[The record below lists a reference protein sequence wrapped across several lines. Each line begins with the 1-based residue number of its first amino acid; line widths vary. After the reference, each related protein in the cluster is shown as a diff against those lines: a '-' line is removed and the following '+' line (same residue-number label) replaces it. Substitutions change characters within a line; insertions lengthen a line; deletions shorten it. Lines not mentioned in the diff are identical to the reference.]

1 MSNVR
6 IIGAQFSGAALAGSR
21 TWLAEGVVEDG
32 ALRIVTV
39 RQVADLPNGAVERE
53 LAMPALRK
61 YLAKQR
67 TAVIG
72 IDFPFGLPAAIVKA
86 KTWLEF
92 VAAFGDLYVDVAD
105 FTAKAKVAAGNQER
119 WRLTDR
125 ELGKRSAPHKR
136 RLAFQTFYGIRDILA
151 PLVADGQAAVVPMQV
166 PLPRKPVFVE
176 VSPPASLRRARIS
189 PPFKGAAPLARR
201 AREGVLAAYERL
213 GQLWPLPPDVRE
225 RVLDDAEG
233 DALNAV
239 VAAVAAAWSSANRDR
254 WTTDPD
260 SPYMIEGR
268 IYTE

>member
-1 MSNVR
+1 M
-6 IIGAQFSGAALAGSR
+6 
-21 TWLAEGVVEDG
+21 EDG
-32 ALRIVTV
+32 ALRISTV

-67 TAVIG
+67 AAVIG
-72 IDFPFGLPAAIVKA
+72 IDFPFGLPKALVKE
-86 KTWLEF
+86 KSWTDF
-92 VAAFGDLYVDVAD
+92 VAAFGDKYADVPD
-105 FTAKAKVAAGNQER
+105 FTTQAKKAAGNQER
-119 WRLTDR
+119 WRHTDR

-151 PLVADGQAAVVPMQV
+151 PLVIEGQAAVVPMQD
-166 PLPRKPVFVE
+166 PIPRKPIFIE
-176 VSPPASLRRARIS
+176 VSPPATLRRARIS

-201 AREGVLAAYERL
+201 AREGVLEAYERL
-213 GQLWPLPPDVRE
+213 GQLWPLPVEVRE

-239 VAAVAAAWSSANRDR
+239 VSAVAAAWASQHRER
-254 WTTDPD
+254 WKTPSD

-268 IYTE
+268 IFTE